1 MDDRELLEQIRP
13 LIGRKE
19 TADDCAAF
27 PLDDGRILVSS
38 TDMLHE
44 TTDFP
49 KGMTDYEIGWMSVAI
64 TLSDIASCGAQP
76 VQVLIA
82 TGLDNPKR
90 LYQIT
95 CGACDC
101 AKKYG
106 ATISGGDIDSH
117 KELTIVTTAF
127 GIVSKED
134 YKTRSGANPGDLIC
148 VTGIPGR
155 AQAALDRREEFRSFL
170 LTPIPQVNE
179 GIKIAKKATAM
190 MDVSD
195 GVAISLYDLAE
206 SSGVGVELDSHLFH
220 LFEQTEYAMK
230 CYLFGGGDFG
240 LLFTLPP
247 KTTINGVEY
256 TIIGKI
262 SEKPGVYMD
271 GKELPKKGYAHVFGE
286 DS

>member
-1 MDDRELLEQIRP
+1 MDDRELLEEIRP

-27 PLDDGRILVSS
+27 SLGDGRILVSS

-49 KGMTDYEIGWMSVAI
+49 VGMTDYEIGWMSVAV
-64 TLSDIASCGAQP
+64 TLSDIASSGAQP

-82 TGLDNPKR
+82 TGLDDPKR

-95 CGACDC
+95 CGARDC
-101 AKKYG
+101 ANKFG
-106 ATISGGDIDSH
+106 ATLSGGDIDSH

-127 GIVSKED
+127 GIVSETI
-134 YKTRSGANPGDLIC
+134 YKTRMGARPGDLIC

-155 AQAALDRREEFRSFL
+155 AQAALDGISEYRSYL
-170 LTPIPQVNE
+170 LTPVPQVME
-179 GIKIAKKATAM
+179 GKKIAEKATAM

-195 GVAISLYDLAE
+195 GVVISLYDLSEA
-206 SSGVGVELDSHLFH
+206 SGVGVELDSSLLNPFDD
-220 LFEQTEYAMK
+220 TDYAKK

-247 KTTINGVEY
+247 GTTVNGVNY
-256 TIIGKI
+256 TVIGKI
-262 SEKPGVYMD
+262 TEKSGVFM
-271 GKELPKKGYAHVFGE
+271 GGVELPKKGYSHVFGE
-286 DS
+286 